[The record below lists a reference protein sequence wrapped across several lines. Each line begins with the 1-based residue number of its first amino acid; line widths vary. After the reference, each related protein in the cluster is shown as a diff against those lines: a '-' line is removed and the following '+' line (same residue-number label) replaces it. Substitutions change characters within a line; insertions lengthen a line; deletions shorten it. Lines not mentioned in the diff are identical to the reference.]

1 MLLALSIRDIVL
13 IKSLDLTFNT
23 GLTALTGETGAGKS
37 ILLDAF
43 ALALGARG
51 DGSLVRSGVAQGQVT
66 AVFDVADTNP
76 AHDILKACAIEAEG
90 TLITRRSQS
99 ADGRTRA
106 FINDQPV
113 TVQLLRRVGAALVEI
128 HGQHDDRAFVDI
140 RTHRDLL
147 DAYGGLSQE
156 TKIVACAWENW
167 KAAEKALKAHEE
179 RIAKIR
185 QDADY
190 VRHALGELSE
200 LAPQPGEEAALAVR
214 RQIMMNAEKI
224 ADDLQSVLDAVNGDK
239 SGIAAMS
246 AAARRLE
253 RQAAQT
259 PEMIE
264 PVTAALERALIGLSE
279 ARDVVEDAMRQTAFE
294 PRELEAAEERLFELR
309 AAARKHQVPADKL
322 PELRAHFEQELDRLE
337 TGEDQLEDL
346 RQTVNDAA
354 EAYKSAAH
362 ILSERRQT
370 EAKKLDAAIMK
381 ELGPLKLERAN
392 FITEVRP
399 LEQAQGG
406 PSGMDQVSFQVQT
419 NPGTAPGPLMKVASG
434 GELSRFILA
443 LKVVLA
449 ARGSTPT
456 LIFDEIDTG
465 LGGATASAIG
475 ERLHRLGQNV
485 QVLSITHAP
494 QVAATADRH
503 MRISKEPV
511 AGSNGETMV
520 TQVITL
526 DSDHRREEVAR
537 MLAGATVTDE
547 ARAAAKR
554 LIGGGV

>member
-66 AVFDVADTNP
+66 AVFDVADTHP
-76 AHDILKACAIEAEG
+76 AHDILKACGIETES
-90 TLITRRSQS
+90 TLIARRSQS

-106 FINDQPV
+106 YINDQPV

-128 HGQHDDRAFVDI
+128 HGQHDDRAFVDS

-156 TKIVACAWENW
+156 TKIVARAWENW

-179 RIAKIR
+179 QIAKIR

-200 LAPQPGEEAALAVR
+200 LAPQPGEEAALAGR

-224 ADDLQSVLDAVNGDK
+224 ADDLQGVLDAVNGDK
-239 SGIAAMS
+239 SGIAALS

-253 RQAAQT
+253 RQASQT

-264 PVTAALERALIGLSE
+264 PVAAALERALTGLSD

-294 PRELEAAEERLFELR
+294 PCELEAAEERLFELR

-322 PELRAHFEQELDRLE
+322 PELRAHFEQELDRLV
-337 TGEDQLEDL
+337 TGEDQLEEL

-354 EAYKSAAH
+354 EAYKSAAL
-362 ILSERRQT
+362 ILSKRRQRA
-370 EAKKLDAAIMK
+370 AKKLDAAIMK
-381 ELGPLKLERAN
+381 ELGPLKLERAK
-392 FITEVRP
+392 FITEVHP
-399 LEQAQGG
+399 LEPAQGG
-406 PSGMDQVSFQVQT
+406 PSGMDQVSFHVQT

-475 ERLHRLGQNV
+475 ERLHRLGENV

-494 QVAATADRH
+494 QVAAAADRH
-503 MRISKEPV
+503 LRISKEPA

-520 TQVITL
+520 TQVIAL
-526 DSDHRREEVAR
+526 DSDHRREEIAR

-554 LIGGGV
+554 LIGGSV